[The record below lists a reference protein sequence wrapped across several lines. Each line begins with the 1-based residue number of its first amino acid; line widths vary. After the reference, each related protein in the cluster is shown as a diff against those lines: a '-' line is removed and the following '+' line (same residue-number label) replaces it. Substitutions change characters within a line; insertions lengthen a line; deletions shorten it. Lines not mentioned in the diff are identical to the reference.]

1 MAGGLFGA
9 GDRRTAA
16 QRVAWLAGSGS
27 AAGGPAPPG
36 AGPAHDSGERPGGQ
50 VRVVDED
57 DAVGEPATGLVHAGD
72 DAGATHSGG
81 GQSRRPVRSVKVGW
95 RIRRWLPPGT
105 TEVRMD
111 PGRRAAVVLAAV
123 LLLGAAAAGFGVWR
137 SRPVAETIP
146 VSLPSATSSDA
157 APNGTGELVV
167 SVAGQVVRPGLV
179 RLPPGARVADAVTAA
194 GGPVP
199 GADLTGLN
207 LARRLTDGEH
217 VVVGPAPMAAGA
229 GAAGTGGSGAGGSG
243 AAAGARVD
251 LNTATLA
258 DLDAL
263 PGVGPVTAQRI
274 LDWRE
279 QHGRFTS
286 IDQLREIEGIGET
299 RFARLRDLVTA

>member
-1 MAGGLFGA
+1 
-9 GDRRTAA
+9 
-16 QRVAWLAGSGS
+16 
-27 AAGGPAPPG
+27 
-36 AGPAHDSGERPGGQ
+36 
-50 VRVVDED
+50 
-57 DAVGEPATGLVHAGD
+57 
-72 DAGATHSGG
+72 
-81 GQSRRPVRSVKVGW
+81 
-95 RIRRWLPPGT
+95 
-105 TEVRMD
+105 MD
-111 PGRRAAVVLAAV
+111 PGRRAAVVLATV

-146 VSLPSATSSDA
+146 VSLPSAISSDA

-179 RLPPGARVADAVTAA
+179 RLPTGARVADAVTAA

-217 VVVGPAPMAAGA
+217 VVVGPVPMAAGA
-229 GAAGTGGSGAGGSG
+229 GAAGAGGSG

>member
-1 MAGGLFGA
+1 
-9 GDRRTAA
+9 
-16 QRVAWLAGSGS
+16 
-27 AAGGPAPPG
+27 
-36 AGPAHDSGERPGGQ
+36 
-50 VRVVDED
+50 
-57 DAVGEPATGLVHAGD
+57 
-72 DAGATHSGG
+72 
-81 GQSRRPVRSVKVGW
+81 
-95 RIRRWLPPGT
+95 
-105 TEVRMD
+105 MD

-137 SRPVAETIP
+137 SRPVAEMIP

-157 APNGTGELVV
+157 APNATGELVV

-217 VVVGPAPMAAGA
+217 VVVGPVPMAAGA
-229 GAAGTGGSGAGGSG
+229 GAAGAGGSG

-279 QHGRFTS
+279 QHGRFTT

>member
-1 MAGGLFGA
+1 
-9 GDRRTAA
+9 
-16 QRVAWLAGSGS
+16 
-27 AAGGPAPPG
+27 
-36 AGPAHDSGERPGGQ
+36 
-50 VRVVDED
+50 
-57 DAVGEPATGLVHAGD
+57 
-72 DAGATHSGG
+72 
-81 GQSRRPVRSVKVGW
+81 
-95 RIRRWLPPGT
+95 
-105 TEVRMD
+105 MD
-111 PGRRAAVVLAAV
+111 PGRRAAVVLATV

-217 VVVGPAPMAAGA
+217 VVVGPVPMAAGA
-229 GAAGTGGSGAGGSG
+229 GAAGAGGSG